1 MNQILCMISS
11 RLHAFEQHCVV
22 ARWATHSNMLLQ
34 LQLQLHHLHSVQNNK
49 IFATSV
55 TTISIWNNEY
65 VACINSFKFRV
76 NNGYVRKHMIINIS
90 SVKIQWIDSMKSGGG
105 AQRTHCHYI
114 PFILLPN
121 LHIGWWLLVPNIF
134 TLKITF
140 PYKAH
145 PKAIFVNNAIHSFVR
160 SFIEAAMCWW
170 QGTKLYLCTYA
181 QSVYELQ
188 ANVSILIMNFKL
200 KCFPNDYGE

>member
-90 SVKIQWIDSMKSGGG
+90 SVKIQWIDSMKSGG
-105 AQRTHCHYI
+105 AHSAHIAIIY
-114 PFILLPN
+114 LLFYYQIYTLADDYSFRIYLLWK
-121 LHIGWWLLVPNIF
+121 LHSHTRHIRKRF
-134 TLKITF
+134 
-140 PYKAH
+140 
-145 PKAIFVNNAIHSFVR
+145 S
-160 SFIEAAMCWW
+160 
-170 QGTKLYLCTYA
+170 
-181 QSVYELQ
+181 
-188 ANVSILIMNFKL
+188 
-200 KCFPNDYGE
+200 